1 MPITEPLAGSGSLAM
16 PLEGERHE
24 DDLPGYDSCFRVHDR
39 HGRDHDHC
47 ADRVMRDLL
56 MFLGRGFA
64 LLAGGPVVI
73 YQYPALSRSAVVVQA
88 RKRGGGPSE

>member
-24 DDLPGYDSCFRVHDR
+24 DDLPGYDSCFRFHDR
-39 HGRDHDHC
+39 HGRDHDHF
-47 ADRVMRDLL
+47 ADRVMRDIL

-64 LLAGGPVVI
+64 LFAGGPAVVYR
-73 YQYPALSRSAVVVQA
+73 YQPPRRSAAVVK
-88 RKRGGGPSE
+88 RKSR